1 MGNAIIICLL
11 LLFALLAL
19 RETKKRLKGGCCG
32 GGDEPVKIKPQDA
45 NPSHYSHKTLV
56 YIEGMT
62 CAHCRARVENE
73 FHSHP
78 GLLAKVDLKKKCATV
93 WSKQPL
99 SRETV
104 EAIVKKSGYTFV
116 RSVHA

>member
-1 MGNAIIICLL
+1 MGNAIIICILL
-11 LLFALLAL
+11 VFALLAL
-19 RETKKRLKGGCCG
+19 RETKKRLRGGCCG
-32 GGDEPVKIKPQDA
+32 GGDEPVRLKPQDA
-45 NPSHYSHKTLV
+45 ESSHYSHKMLV
-56 YIEGMT
+56 YIDGMT
-62 CAHCRARVENE
+62 CAHCKARVENE

-78 GLLAKVDLKKKCATV
+78 GMLAKVDLKKKYAKV

-116 RSVHA
+116 RCIHA